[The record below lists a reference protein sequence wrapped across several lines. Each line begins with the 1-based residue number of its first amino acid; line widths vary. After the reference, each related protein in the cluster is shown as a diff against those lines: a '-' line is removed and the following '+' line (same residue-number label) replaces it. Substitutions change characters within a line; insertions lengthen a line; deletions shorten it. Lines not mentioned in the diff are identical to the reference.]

1 VSVDIDYTPQPKQ
14 MLLHQCAANEILY
27 GGSAGPG
34 KAMPLD
40 TPVLTP
46 FGFRKLGE
54 LTEGCAIT
62 NPDGSVGK
70 VVLVHPV
77 STHQAQHVYF
87 SDGTSTVCS
96 EEHLWQAHK
105 SGRSRKIKNKRTFA
119 QNEVVTTKTI
129 KSWLDKGFNVLTETN
144 MAVPFNR
151 QCRWW
156 KHDVDPYLLGV
167 LLGDG
172 HLGHKQ
178 ISITSIDDMSTVL
191 DSLGIEYSIHN
202 KSKTEA
208 LAYTFTG
215 KSRIEYIEKI
225 TELNLYGCKA
235 AEKFIPDFYKYGAI
249 DQRYEIICG
258 LMDTDGTV
266 DQNGYISFCTTSPKL
281 AEDVAFVLR
290 SLGSVVTISEK
301 EPFYRNDDGEK
312 IYCNKAYN
320 LHIRHRNPEQLFTLK
335 RKKERTRVN
344 TGCVNKRIT
353 QIVAGDPVE
362 MRCITVSN
370 PNGLYIVND
379 FIVTHNSHALRMEGL
394 IWCLRVPGLQVY
406 LFRRTFPELEKNH
419 ILPSRTFF
427 PEDVCSYKTRDRRWE
442 FDNGSM
448 LHFCHC
454 QYEAD
459 VFQYQGAEIHLLLI
473 DELTTFTEF
482 QYDFLR
488 SRVRCALRIPKKWR
502 HKIPGIVCGSNPGG
516 VGHQFVKKRWVDYL
530 VPYKISKAPN
540 KEGGMRRCYIPGLL
554 GDNKILMETDPEYI
568 HRLDALPEPY
578 RTAYMD
584 GDWDIFMGQAFM
596 LSNKNHIIEP
606 IPIPDNAPVYMTFD
620 WGFGAPFSVGWWWLD
635 ADGRLYRF
643 DEWYGWNGEI
653 NKGLRLEDS
662 KIAVG
667 IKKREYSQQVE
678 KYQRQVRY
686 AGHDC
691 FSKKP
696 DYNGGGQ
703 GKSTAEV
710 FAEHGL
716 YLTKGD
722 ANRDLKIRQFRER
735 LKIPDD
741 GTRPMV
747 QIYSTCVNF
756 IRTVGSLQSDQ
767 KKVEDIDTTGEDHQ
781 YDEACHIFMAR
792 PIGMQANSVKVESLA
807 EMRIRMLEKGD
818 LSSQYERDIREDIHR
833 GYMEDVYSDFGD
845 EYSVVKDFADTV

>member
-1 VSVDIDYTPQPKQ
+1 
-14 MLLHQCAANEILY
+14 
-27 GGSAGPG
+27 
-34 KAMPLD
+34 
-40 TPVLTP
+40 
-46 FGFRKLGE
+46 
-54 LTEGCAIT
+54 
-62 NPDGSVGK
+62 
-70 VVLVHPV
+70 
-77 STHQAQHVYF
+77 
-87 SDGTSTVCS
+87 
-96 EEHLWQAHK
+96 
-105 SGRSRKIKNKRTFA
+105 
-119 QNEVVTTKTI
+119 
-129 KSWLDKGFNVLTETN
+129 
-144 MAVPFNR
+144 
-151 QCRWW
+151 
-156 KHDVDPYLLGV
+156 
-167 LLGDG
+167 
-172 HLGHKQ
+172 
-178 ISITSIDDMSTVL
+178 
-191 DSLGIEYSIHN
+191 
-202 KSKTEA
+202 
-208 LAYTFTG
+208 
-215 KSRIEYIEKI
+215 
-225 TELNLYGCKA
+225 
-235 AEKFIPDFYKYGAI
+235 
-249 DQRYEIICG
+249 
-258 LMDTDGTV
+258 
-266 DQNGYISFCTTSPKL
+266 
-281 AEDVAFVLR
+281 
-290 SLGSVVTISEK
+290 
-301 EPFYRNDDGEK
+301 
-312 IYCNKAYN
+312 
-320 LHIRHRNPEQLFTLK
+320 
-335 RKKERTRVN
+335 
-344 TGCVNKRIT
+344 
-353 QIVAGDPVE
+353 
-362 MRCITVSN
+362 
-370 PNGLYIVND
+370 
-379 FIVTHNSHALRMEGL
+379 
-394 IWCLRVPGLQVY
+394 
-406 LFRRTFPELEKNH
+406 
-419 ILPSRTFF
+419 
-427 PEDVCSYKTRDRRWE
+427 
-442 FDNGSM
+442 
-448 LHFCHC
+448 
-454 QYEAD
+454 
-459 VFQYQGAEIHLLLI
+459 
-473 DELTTFTEF
+473 
-482 QYDFLR
+482 
-488 SRVRCALRIPKKWR
+488 
-502 HKIPGIVCGSNPGG
+502 
-516 VGHQFVKKRWVDYL
+516 
-530 VPYKISKAPN
+530 
-540 KEGGMRRCYIPGLL
+540 
-554 GDNKILMETDPEYI
+554 METDPEYI